1 MNSAKLTDG
10 SADRASYGAQTMPN
24 TALTHA
30 SPHPTSSFSVRLVCV
45 YVFLIVSRVLDVS
58 PIWWLHVPMMLLLL
72 LIILTCF
79 RGEFSIT
86 FRSKISRY
94 FAWFTVWVLACFP
107 LSQWRAASS
116 GPVIAQLQAFAIFL
130 IVGQTIKTRAD
141 WRRFAGTYAYAILA
155 AGLLGFYL
163 TRSVEN
169 GRLAL
174 VNGSLADPNEFAL
187 TLVVGLPFWWY
198 KASVTTGVRK
208 IFYLLCTVPIFVT
221 FARTGSRSG
230 LFAFAALLLVTFLLG
245 QGARKMLIAV
255 GAAVLV
261 VAAAFLLPEYLK
273 VRYFTI
279 FSPPEGAQL
288 DTRGQA
294 HLQADISSSEGRKML
309 LIQSI
314 RMTFEHPV
322 FGVGPGVFSYAGWD
336 ERNKSGTSAGIAQV
350 THNTYTQI
358 SSETG
363 IPGFIL
369 FAITLFLAVKF
380 TWAEYRAAADPELAK
395 KARYLFETFV
405 ALSIGIF
412 FLSVGYTYTVA
423 VMFALAVSL
432 RNIAEAA
439 RAGSEAG
446 STSGLLARSQ
456 APALPLPT
464 RSRRLRPM
472 FLGSRGR
479 S

>member
-1 MNSAKLTDG
+1 
-10 SADRASYGAQTMPN
+10 
-24 TALTHA
+24 
-30 SPHPTSSFSVRLVCV
+30 
-45 YVFLIVSRVLDVS
+45 
-58 PIWWLHVPMMLLLL
+58 
-72 LIILTCF
+72 
-79 RGEFSIT
+79 
-86 FRSKISRY
+86 
-94 FAWFTVWVLACFP
+94 
-107 LSQWRAASS
+107 
-116 GPVIAQLQAFAIFL
+116 
-130 IVGQTIKTRAD
+130 
-141 WRRFAGTYAYAILA
+141 
-155 AGLLGFYL
+155 
-163 TRSVEN
+163 
-169 GRLAL
+169 
-174 VNGSLADPNEFAL
+174 
-187 TLVVGLPFWWY
+187 
-198 KASVTTGVRK
+198 
-208 IFYLLCTVPIFVT
+208 
-221 FARTGSRSG
+221 
-230 LFAFAALLLVTFLLG
+230 
-245 QGARKMLIAV
+245 
-255 GAAVLV
+255 
-261 VAAAFLLPEYLK
+261 
-273 VRYFTI
+273 
-279 FSPPEGAQL
+279 
-288 DTRGQA
+288 
-294 HLQADISSSEGRKML
+294 ML

-456 APALPLPT
+456 ALALPLPT
-464 RSRRLRPM
+464 RSRRLRPT